1 MRSFARSI
9 AALFALHF
17 VAALASAKPV
27 HLRCELLENPL
38 GIDATAPRLSWQSDS
53 IARDWR
59 QTAYEILVA
68 TQPELLE
75 PGSADIWDSGKVDS
89 ADSVGIVYAGPALKS
104 RSRYYWTVRVWDAQS
119 QTPAYSALAWWEMG
133 LFAPADWSA
142 KWVRWNDPVDLT
154 ARQNMQWIWVSGHD
168 AAHVLPDTSAVFRLR
183 FTFPE
188 KASRAALYLLARGD
202 YMSRLNGR
210 ELTAKRGWLSF
221 DRQELTDQL
230 VVGNNEIEISLKTPK
245 QRENESPETAKT
257 TAAGILGLLRF
268 TKADGTTVTFPTD
281 NEWEARLASDS
292 DWKPAAA
299 VAGWADKRFG
309 DVPESFPQPAGLL
322 RREIAL
328 SKEVRSARLYVTALG
343 SYRFLINGSGVGEDV
358 LTPEY
363 TDYNKRVLYQTY
375 DVSKQLQPGANV
387 LAAILGDGWFGSS
400 FTWDG
405 QHAFAGPD
413 RLLAQLEVT
422 YADGSRDTFG
432 TDGSWKAT
440 QSPITHSEIYAGETY
455 DARLQQSG
463 WDQPHFAGDHW
474 AAAAVENPPATIK
487 VIASPS
493 ASRAQVVMSLK
504 PKSVTALPA
513 GAFVFDMGQN
523 MVGWAKLKVTG
534 TAGTTV
540 RLRFAEIL
548 NPDGSI
554 YRENLRNA
562 DATDIYTLRG
572 GTAEE
577 FAPLFT
583 FHGFRYVEVRGY
595 PGTPTLDALEG
606 EVVSSLRGESTGTLS
621 TSSDLVNRMWAIG
634 LWGQRGNFVTVPTDC
649 PQRDERLGWMGDAGV
664 FWRTGTYNFDIAAF
678 SEKWINDVTDAQS
691 SEGSFT
697 NVSPNMLISDRGI
710 GAPGWGDAGVIV
722 PYTTWLQYGDTRV
735 IEEHWNAMQRWMN
748 FILKANP
755 DFLRKNAVGPN
766 FADWLAPDPGTPK
779 DLISTAYWALITQQ
793 MLEMAQAVH
802 KEEDAQKYS
811 QLFENIRT
819 AYRKAYINDAAEVAG
834 GTQTAYVLT
843 LYMNLARPEQEP
855 TLVANLVKKIEARDG
870 HLSTGFLGTPFLLF
884 ALADHGRADVA
895 YQLLLNET
903 YPSWGYML
911 SKGATTWWERWN
923 GDTGDP
929 AMNSYN
935 HYAFGSVVSWVY
947 RRVVGID
954 TAPSAPGFREVVFRP
969 LLDDRI
975 THARGEYDSS
985 YGKITSE
992 WSGTKIGPFTLKI
1005 TVPPNTSAQVFLP
1018 NIPNTHIYQDGKPAV
1033 TKVEAD
1039 ASAVR
1044 VGSGTYEFTLK

>member
-1 MRSFARSI
+1 MNFIVRTMVAFFAMQ
-9 AALFALHF
+9 F
-17 VAALASAKPV
+17 VAAFASANPL

-38 GIDATAPRLSWQSDS
+38 GIDTTAPRLSWQSD
-53 IARDWR
+53 ATERDWR
-59 QTAYEILVA
+59 QIAYEILVA
-68 TQPELLE
+68 TKPELLKT
-75 PGSADIWDSGKVDS
+75 GFADIWDSGKVDS
-89 ADSVGIVYAGPALKS
+89 GESVGVIYAGPALKS
-104 RSRYYWTVRVWDAQS
+104 RSRYYWNVRVWDAKS
-119 QTPAYSALAWWEMG
+119 QASEYSAPAWWEMG
-133 LFAPADWSA
+133 LFAPSDWSA
-142 KWVRWNDPVDLT
+142 KWIRWNDPDDQT
-154 ARQNMQWIWVSGHD
+154 GRQNMHWIWAARHD
-168 AAHVLPDTSAVFRLR
+168 ALHVAPDTSVVFRLR
-183 FTFPE
+183 FNFPE
-188 KASRAALYLLARGD
+188 KAGRASLFLLARGN
-202 YMSRLNGR
+202 YVLKLNGR

-221 DRQELTDQL
+221 DRQELSDQL
-230 VVGNNEIEISLKTPK
+230 VAGDNDLEISLKTPK
-245 QRENESPETAKT
+245 PRENEPPEAAKT
-257 TAAGILGLLRF
+257 IAAGLLGLLRF
-268 TKADGTTVTFPTD
+268 TKSDGTTVTFPT
-281 NEWEARLASDS
+281 NKKWEARLASES
-292 DWKPAAA
+292 DWRPAAVTA
-299 VAGWADKRFG
+299 NWSDKHYG
-309 DVPESFPQPAGLL
+309 DVPNSFPQPAGSL
-322 RREIAL
+322 RREITL

-343 SYRFLINGSGVGEDV
+343 SYRFLINANRVGEDV

-375 DVSKQLQPGANV
+375 DVSRQLQPGANV

-400 FTWDG
+400 FTWNG

-422 YADGSRDTFG
+422 YADGSRDTFA
-432 TDGSWKAT
+432 TDDSWKAA
-440 QSPITHSEIYAGETY
+440 QSPILHSEIYAGETY
-455 DARLQQSG
+455 DARLQESG

-474 AAAAVENPPATIK
+474 ATAAVENPPTTIK
-487 VIASPS
+487 VTASPS

-504 PKSVTALPA
+504 PKSVTALPD

-534 TAGTTV
+534 AAGTTV

-595 PGTPTLDALEG
+595 PGKPTLDALEG
-606 EVVSSLRGESTGTLS
+606 EVVSSLRGDGTGTLS

-691 SEGSFT
+691 PEGAFT

-722 PYTTWLQYGDTRV
+722 PYTTWLQYGDKRV
-735 IEEHWNAMQRWMN
+735 IEEHWDAMQRWMN
-748 FILKANP
+748 FILKANS
-755 DFLRKNAVGPN
+755 DYLRKNAVGPN

-779 DLISTAYWALITQQ
+779 DLISTAYWALIAQQ
-793 MLEMAQAVH
+793 MVEMAHAMR
-802 KEEDAQKYS
+802 KEEDAQRYS

-843 LYMNLARPEQEP
+843 LYVKLASPEQEP
-855 TLVANLVKKIEARDG
+855 TLVANLVKKIQARDG

-884 ALADHGRADVA
+884 ALADQGRADVA

-935 HYAFGSVVSWVY
+935 HYAFGSVVAWVY

-954 TAPSAPGFREVVFRP
+954 TAPSAPGFREIVFRP

-992 WSGTKIGPFTLKI
+992 WNGTKSGPFTLKI
-1005 TVPPNTSAQVFLP
+1005 TVPPNTTAQVFLP
-1018 NIPNTHIYQDGKPAV
+1018 NIPNTHIYQDGKPTLARI
-1033 TKVEAD
+1033 EAD
-1039 ASAVR
+1039 ASEVR